1 LAILAKGGV
10 KYSVDCAVHYW
21 WTRAADKKRKIMD
34 DDNVSKPSAF
44 FQIKDL
50 YQQAEDLGLRT
61 KVPAQRKLTS
71 TNQGLGLR
79 LSTGTQEPT
88 KKLKKSVVKSSP
100 TVVKHTFAS
109 LRKHMQEIKG
119 GLSSSTTLEVVDE
132 DESRTKENKDPAT
145 KENEMLTPPSVIDLL
160 TQVENREIDDEES
173 TATIFVGTG
182 GWTTRPDP
190 WTRVFQARSTEGG
203 MDFYVDQQ
211 ALGEVAGS
219 LLRDLTHQKSAAE
232 KCGREY

>member
-1 LAILAKGGV
+1 
-10 KYSVDCAVHYW
+10 
-21 WTRAADKKRKIMD
+21 M
-34 DDNVSKPSAF
+34 SKPSAF

-182 GWTTRPDP
+182 GGRPGQTHGLVCSRRAPRKVVWISTWTSKRWVRWP
-190 WTRVFQARSTEGG
+190 ARYLET
-203 MDFYVDQQ
+203 
-211 ALGEVAGS
+211 
-219 LLRDLTHQKSAAE
+219 
-232 KCGREY
+232 